1 MESHNRLRTLQQQL
15 AQKGHWEAQLQAL
28 KDQQALLKRNV
39 QALEKAKQSEQAD
52 VDRLEGRTLAAFFY
66 NAIGKMEE
74 KLTQER
80 REAYAARAKYD
91 AACRELADVEQDILR
106 VQGELDHLATCR
118 QEYDQAFQAKARA
131 LKASGSPAG
140 LQVLQAEETLAQHAS
155 QIKELQEAISAGELA
170 QGTIQ
175 ELLSSLDSAESWGQW
190 DVFGGGFLAD
200 MAKYDHL
207 DDAQAQVERLQ
218 SQLRAFQR
226 ELADVKI
233 QVDLQF
239 TMDSFLR
246 FADVFFDNIFTDW
259 AVLDKISHAR
269 AQAQQ
274 TKGQIDSLL
283 TGLQAQLAKAKADLR
298 AAQRA
303 HDTLVTDAPL

>member
-1 MESHNRLRTLQQQL
+1 MEPHNTLRALQQQL

-28 KDQQALLKRNV
+28 KDQQALLRRTI
-39 QALEKAKQSEQAD
+39 QALEKAKQAEQAD

-66 NAIGKMEE
+66 NATGKLEE

-91 AACRELADVEQDILR
+91 AACRELAQVEGDLLR
-106 VQGELDHLATCR
+106 VQGELEHLVTC
-118 QEYDQAFQAKARA
+118 QQDYDRALRAKAQA
-131 LKASGSPAG
+131 LKAGGTPAG
-140 LQVLQAEETLAQHAS
+140 LQVIQAEETIANYTC

-175 ELLSSLDSAESWGQW
+175 ALLQSLDSAEGWGQW

-200 MAKYDHL
+200 MAKYSHL
-207 DDAQAQVERLQ
+207 DDAQAQVEQLQ

-226 ELADVKI
+226 ELADVEV

-283 TGLQAQLAKAKADLR
+283 AGLQAQLTEAQAALQ

-303 HDTLVTDAPL
+303 HDALITDSPL

>member
-91 AACRELADVEQDILR
+91 ATCRELADVEQDILR
-106 VQGELDHLATCR
+106 VQGELDHLVTCR

-190 DVFGGGFLAD
+190 DGSAAASWPTWPSTTTW
-200 MAKYDHL
+200 MTPRPRWNACK
-207 DDAQAQVERLQ
+207 A
-218 SQLRAFQR
+218 SS
-226 ELADVKI
+226 ELFSGSWPTWRSRWISNSPWTASSASP
-233 QVDLQF
+233 
-239 TMDSFLR
+239 MSFSTIFSPTGR
-246 FADVFFDNIFTDW
+246 FWIRSPMPGP
-259 AVLDKISHAR
+259 KPSRPKAR
-269 AQAQQ
+269 S
-274 TKGQIDSLL
+274 IPS
-283 TGLQAQLAKAKADLR
+283 
-298 AAQRA
+298 
-303 HDTLVTDAPL
+303 

>member
-106 VQGELDHLATCR
+106 VQGELDHLVTCR

-170 QGTIQ
+170 RARSRSSSAAWTAPKAGASGTCSAAASWPTWPSTTTWMTPRPRWNACKASS
-175 ELLSSLDSAESWGQW
+175 ELFSGSWPTW
-190 DVFGGGFLAD
+190 
-200 MAKYDHL
+200 KS
-207 DDAQAQVERLQ
+207 R
-218 SQLRAFQR
+218 
-226 ELADVKI
+226 
-233 QVDLQF
+233 
-239 TMDSFLR
+239 
-246 FADVFFDNIFTDW
+246 
-259 AVLDKISHAR
+259 
-269 AQAQQ
+269 
-274 TKGQIDSLL
+274 
-283 TGLQAQLAKAKADLR
+283 
-298 AAQRA
+298 
-303 HDTLVTDAPL
+303 